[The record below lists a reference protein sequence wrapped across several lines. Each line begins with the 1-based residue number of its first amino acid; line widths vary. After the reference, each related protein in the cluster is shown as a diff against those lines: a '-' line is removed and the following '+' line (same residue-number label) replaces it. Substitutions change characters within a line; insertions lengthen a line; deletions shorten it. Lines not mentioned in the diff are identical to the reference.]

1 MTLVTLVWVT
11 TRCDTGLVFESI
23 LHIKLERVLS
33 LIPSGDSS
41 LSQHHPTIGPSL
53 YLLPQFVLEVS
64 TMQLKSTLLTVALA
78 ACTKPALATIWLG
91 KDSGNGA
98 WGMLK
103 PATQAI
109 SQASSGKLTTYA
121 VAWRTDPCRNPAPS
135 FVSPGGDT
143 NFCGWPFSISG
154 VGTLSAEGCG
164 AGLWL
169 VQKPSDSFYANC
181 QWQDVQWQCGVHQ
194 YYVCG

>member
-1 MTLVTLVWVT
+1 
-11 TRCDTGLVFESI
+11 
-23 LHIKLERVLS
+23 
-33 LIPSGDSS
+33 
-41 LSQHHPTIGPSL
+41 
-53 YLLPQFVLEVS
+53 
-64 TMQLKSTLLTVALA
+64 MQLKNTLLSVFLA

-98 WGMLK
+98 W
-103 PATQAI
+103 
-109 SQASSGKLTTYA
+109 
-121 VAWRTDPCRNPAPS
+121 VAWRTDPCKNPAPS

-169 VQKPSDSFYANC
+169 VQKPSNSFYANC